1 MCPGREPPATRGP
14 AVERCPRST
23 RPLTSGLV
31 RGSTAP
37 RLWILCL
44 LPLACGPSQGAG
56 DASAPAPEP
65 EEAWRGSVLA
75 KPLDRPDFTL
85 TDTSGEP
92 FDFRRRTAGRVTL
105 LFFGYTHCPD
115 VCPIHMA
122 NLAAVLDDLG
132 WQAREEVQVV
142 FVTTDPARDT
152 PRRIR
157 TWLDRFDP
165 AFVGLRGTR
174 AEVEAIQRS
183 LRLPASV
190 IAGPATGDYAVGHAA
205 QVVAFSADGPARIVY
220 PFGIRQADWAH
231 DLPLLIAGAEPE
243 RPEGRG

>member
-1 MCPGREPPATRGP
+1 MR
-14 AVERCPRST
+14 VST
-23 RPLTSGLV
+23 LSR
-31 RGSTAP
+31 R
-37 RLWILCL
+37 WILCL
-44 LPLACGPSQGAG
+44 LPLACGSPEETGE
-56 DASAPAPEP
+56 ASASGPQPAV
-65 EEAWRGSVLA
+65 AWRGSVLA
-75 KPLDRPDFTL
+75 EPLDRPDFTL

-92 FDFRRRTAGRVTL
+92 YDFRRRTAGRVTL

-115 VCPIHMA
+115 ICPIHMA

-132 WQAREEVQVV
+132 WRAREEVQVV
-142 FVTTDPARDT
+142 FVTTDPARDSL
-152 PRRIR
+152 PRIR
-157 TWLDRFDP
+157 AWLDRYDP

-183 LRLPASV
+183 LGLPASV
-190 IAGPATGDYAVGHAA
+190 ISGPATGDYAVGHAA

>member
-1 MCPGREPPATRGP
+1 M
-14 AVERCPRST
+14 
-23 RPLTSGLV
+23 
-31 RGSTAP
+31 
-37 RLWILCL
+37 
-44 LPLACGPSQGAG
+44 
-56 DASAPAPEP
+56 
-65 EEAWRGSVLA
+65 WRGSVLA
-75 KPLDRPDFTL
+75 EPLDRPDFTL

-92 FDFRRRTAGRVTL
+92 FDFRQRTAGRVTL

-152 PRRIR
+152 PQRIR
-157 TWLDRFDP
+157 AWLDRFDP
-165 AFVGLRGTR
+165 AFVGLHGTR
-174 AEVEAIQRS
+174 GEVEAIQRS
-183 LRLPASV
+183 LKLPASV
-190 IAGPATGDYAVGHAA
+190 IAAPGKGDYEVGHAA

-231 DLPLLIAGAEPE
+231 DLPLLISGIRPE
-243 RPEGRG
+243 RPGGRG